1 MAVTISEN
9 ARVIAMPVLRRHKG
23 KAKKQLQPQASA
35 TFFDL
40 SHELMKQF
48 SGIANQVAYTRR
60 STVFHEGDLPHSVYL
75 VCEGEVK
82 LFASSHGHR
91 RMILRIARIGDV
103 LGLSAALN
111 DLPHEVTAETL
122 GPCTFKQIGRRL
134 FLEFLGTYAEA
145 AHIAALTLARECR
158 EIFVGT
164 RRLALSSSAAA
175 RIAQVLIGFM
185 PLNSKAGQTP
195 SFPMTL
201 THAEL
206 ASLAGTS
213 RETVARMLNQL
224 ERDGIIIR
232 DNTTLTIL
240 KPSQLEQ
247 IAF

>member
-1 MAVTISEN
+1 
-9 ARVIAMPVLRRHKG
+9 MPVLRRHNR
-23 KAKKQLQPQASA
+23 KAKKQLQPQACA

-40 SHELMKQF
+40 SHGLMKQLDN
-48 SGIANQVAYTRR
+48 IADQVSHARR
-60 STVFHEGDLPHSVYL
+60 SVIFHEGDPPHSVYL

-82 LFASSHGHR
+82 LFATSRGHR
-91 RMILRIARIGDV
+91 RMILKIARIGDV

-111 DLPHEVTAETL
+111 SLPHEVTAETL
-122 GPCTFKQIGRRL
+122 GPSTFKQVGQRL
-134 FLEFLGTYAEA
+134 FLEFLSAHAEA

-158 EIFVGT
+158 EIFVGA
-164 RRLALSSSAAA
+164 RRLALSPSAAA

-185 PLNSKAGQTP
+185 PLNPKAGQTR

-224 ERDGIIIR
+224 ERDGIIAR
-232 DNTTLTIL
+232 DSTSVTIL